1 MADHSNF
8 IALKEY
14 IPLGK
19 PSLSN
24 FEFKSEKI
32 ELDSSN
38 NVMVKNEWISVDP
51 YMRARM
57 TEKKNYKPP
66 FDIGKK
72 MEGAAVGKVIKSNL
86 NNFAIGDVV
95 SSNFGWRDKFVCK
108 GKLLKKISTKNIPL
122 EKYLGPLGM
131 TGHTAYIG
139 LLKIA
144 KLKEK
149 QTILVSSAG
158 GSVGSTVCQIAK
170 IYGCKVIASTG
181 SDEKVNWLK
190 NELKVDHAFN
200 YKKIE
205 NLVLYLKDL
214 SPDGYDLYFD
224 NVGGDF
230 LEAAI
235 FRMKNFGKIVICGRI
250 SQMNATNPGSGIKNL
265 AHVLV
270 KRLTIKGFLIFDHE
284 NDVNNFYKD
293 MKKWY
298 LEKKIVS
305 RETIVEGLENSP
317 QAFIDLL
324 NGKNIGKMLV
334 KI

>member
-57 TEKKNYKPP
+57 TEKKNYKDP
-66 FDIGKK
+66 FIIGKP
-72 MEGAAVGKVIKSNL
+72 MEGAALGKVIKSNSI
-86 NNFAIGDVV
+86 NFSENDIVI
-95 SSNFGWRDKFVCK
+95 SNYGWRDTFVCNEK
-108 GKLLKKISTKNIPL
+108 NIDKINNQGIPL
-122 EKYLGPLGM
+122 EKFLGPLGM

-139 LLKIA
+139 LFKIA
-144 KLKEK
+144 KLKQK
-149 QTILVSSAG
+149 QTVLVSSAG

-170 IYGCKVIASTG
+170 ILGCKVIASTG
-181 SDEKVNWLK
+181 SDEKAAWLK
-190 NELKVDHAFN
+190 NELNVDHAFN
-200 YKKIE
+200 YKKID
-205 NLVLYLKDL
+205 NLVLHLKEL
-214 SPDGYDLYFD
+214 CPEGYDIYFD

-230 LEAAI
+230 LEASI
-235 FRMKNFGKIVICGRI
+235 FRMKNFGKIIICGRI
-250 SQMNATNPGSGIKNL
+250 SQMNETKPSAGIKNM

-270 KRLTIKGFLIFDHE
+270 KRLTIRGFLIFDHLD
-284 NDVNNFYKD
+284 DVDNFKKD
-293 MKKWY
+293 MTEWVIN
-298 LEKKIVS
+298 KKIIS
-305 RETIVEGLENSP
+305 KETIIEGLNNAP
-317 QAFIDLL
+317 KAFIDLL
-324 NGKNIGKMLV
+324 DGKNIGKMLV

>member
-1 MADHSNF
+1 MTQSNF

-19 PSLSN
+19 PSTSS
-24 FEFKSEKI
+24 FELKTENI
-32 ELDSSN
+32 ELNSAN

-57 TEKKNYKPP
+57 TEKKNYKEP
-66 FDIGKK
+66 FAINRP
-72 MEGAAVGKVIKSNL
+72 MEGAAIGRVIQSNSI
-86 NNFAIGDVV
+86 NFSVNDIVA
-95 SSNFGWRDKFVCK
+95 SNYGWRDNFV
-108 GKLLKKISTKNIPL
+108 SNDKNIEKIKNDDIPL
-122 EKYLGPLGM
+122 QKFLGPLGM

-139 LLKIA
+139 LFKIA
-144 KLKEK
+144 QIKKN

-170 IYGCKVIASTG
+170 ILGCKVIASTG
-181 SDEKVNWLK
+181 SDDKVAWLK
-190 NELKVDHAFN
+190 NELNVDHAFN
-200 YKKIE
+200 YKKID
-205 NLVLYLKDL
+205 NIVLYLKEL
-214 SPDGYDLYFD
+214 CPEGYDLYFD

-235 FRMKNFGKIVICGRI
+235 FRMKNFGKIIICGRI
-250 SQMNATNPGSGIKNL
+250 SQMNETKPSSGIKNM

-270 KRLTIKGFLIFDHE
+270 KRLTIRGFLIFDHLDDVE
-284 NDVNNFYKD
+284 NFRND
-293 MKKWY
+293 MTQWIIN
-298 LEKKIVS
+298 KKIIS
-305 RETIVEGLENSP
+305 KETIVEGLKNAP

-324 NGKNIGKMLV
+324 DGKNIGKMLI